1 MMQMFRAFSAGGFI
15 VIWLA
20 RPAADDVSSRIT
32 FNKDVLP
39 ILQNNCQSCHR
50 PGEVAPMTFTTYV
63 ETRPWAKAIKQAVL
77 TKKMPPWFADPRY
90 GHFSNAPRLTETD
103 VQTIAA
109 WADSGAPEGNPEDK
123 PAPVRW
129 PDGWHIKPDAIA
141 SMPEPFPVPARGTV
155 ELTSFTIP
163 TGFTKDTWITS
174 IEVRPG
180 NPAVVHHVVFSFVP
194 HRVDV
199 KYGAPRFIAKDRD
212 EDGVQTRRI
221 TRDEDR
227 QRRGVDL
234 GRFTNLETVYV
245 PGTPPLDFR
254 MHGAGKLIP
263 VGYDISIQ
271 LHYTPI
277 GKETTDQTRV
287 GFTLAREE
295 PARRFITM
303 SPTSP
308 HDAERFTIPA
318 GDPNWEST
326 TEVEFKED
334 AEIVWFM
341 PHMHLRGKDMTY
353 RLIYPDGRSEIALS
367 VPKYDFE
374 WQLGYYVDKPIRVP
388 KGTRLHVTAH
398 YDNSAGN
405 KFNPNPD
412 RSVWWG
418 DQTWEEMMV
427 PWFGVVVDKA
437 LDPTKIMAYTAE
449 AR

>member
-1 MMQMFRAFSAGGFI
+1 MTIQTLRTLATSGVF
-15 VIWLA
+15 VLWLA
-20 RPAADDVSSRIT
+20 GSSAAADGGVT
-32 FNKDVLP
+32 FSKDVMP
-39 ILQNNCQSCHR
+39 ILQKNCQSCHR
-50 PGEVAPMTFTTYV
+50 PGEVAPMTLMTYE
-63 ETRPWAKAIKQAVL
+63 ETRPWARAIKQAVMNR
-77 TKKMPPWFADPRY
+77 KMPPWFADPHY
-90 GHFSNAPRLTETD
+90 GRFSNAPRLSEAD
-103 VQTIAA
+103 IQTIAA
-109 WADSGAPEGNPEDK
+109 WADAGAPAGDPK
-123 PAPVRW
+123 HMPAPIQW
-129 PDGWHIKPDAIA
+129 PEGWHIKPDAIA
-141 SMPEPFPVPARGTV
+141 SMPEPFRIPAKGTV

-163 TGFTKDTWITS
+163 TGFTTDTWITS

-180 NPAVVHHVVFSFVP
+180 NPAVVHHVVLSFVP
-194 HRVDV
+194 HRDDV
-199 KYGAPRFIAKDRD
+199 KYGVPRFLAKDRD
-212 EDGVQTRRI
+212 EEGVQIKRI
-221 TRDEDR
+221 TKDDDR
-227 QRRGVDL
+227 QRRGVEL

-254 MHGAGKLIP
+254 MHNAAKLIP
-263 VGYDISIQ
+263 AGYDISIQ

-287 GFTLAREE
+287 GFTVAREE

-334 AEIVWFM
+334 GEIVWFM

-353 RLIYPDGRSEIALS
+353 RLTYPDGRSEIVLS
-367 VPKYDFE
+367 VPRYDFE
-374 WQLGYYVDKPIRVP
+374 WQLAYYVEKPISVP

-398 YDNSAGN
+398 YDNSANN
-405 KFNPNPD
+405 KFNPNSNRP
-412 RSVWWG
+412 VWWG

-427 PWFGVVVDKA
+427 PWFGVVVDKK
-437 LDPTKIMAYTAE
+437 LDPSKIMAYTTE